1 MEKGFVNCKV
11 LYNDNKCMFS
21 FIEHHKLRDAEGST
35 SQALSYL
42 SLLIQK
48 ISWWEKVG
56 GQVSMTGLEDS

>member
-48 ISWWEKVG
+48 STRE
-56 GQVSMTGLEDS
+56 GLFLSPLYS